1 MIGVTDI
8 QQIIANGFLE
18 GNMTQA
24 GLLMY
29 AVLLTLI
36 FAIISKYSMTAA
48 LVAVLPVTIV
58 ASMMGILDSNLM
70 ILILIVDILG
80 LALYSKVSV
89 SWDPLEGRD
98 GWGRRKE

>member
-1 MIGVTDI
+1 MIGVMDL
-8 QQIIANGFLE
+8 QRIIADGFLD

-29 AVLLTLI
+29 AVVLGLI
-36 FAIISKYSMTAA
+36 FAIVSKYNMTAA
-48 LVAVLPVTIV
+48 LIAVLPVTIV

-70 ILILIVDILG
+70 VLVLIVDILG
-80 LALYSKVSV
+80 LALYSRVSV

-98 GWGRRKE
+98 RWGRRRE